1 MTFPEFV
8 QEVAVGL
15 AVVVVVFCATCV
27 VVIMLAY
34 LDELAGWVSRQRA
47 FRALQCRA
55 RGHGWITITFGYFG
69 DPEPFRHE
77 RTCGHCHRTEV
88 LPTSTNDA

>member
-8 QEVAVGL
+8 QQVAVAI

-34 LDELAGWVSRQRA
+34 LDKLAEWVSRQRA

-55 RGHGWITITFGYFG
+55 RGHGWITVTTGQIGVSESYTRYRF
-69 DPEPFRHE
+69 
-77 RTCGHCHRTEV
+77 CGCCGRREE
-88 LPTSTNDA
+88 LAA

>member
-8 QEVAVGL
+8 QQVAVGI
-15 AVVVVVFCATCV
+15 AVVATVFCATCV
-27 VVIMLAY
+27 VVIVFRM
-34 LDELAGWVSRQRA
+34 LDELAGWVERRRV
-47 FRALQCRA
+47 FRALQCRI

-77 RTCGHCHRTEV
+77 RTCGNCHRTET
-88 LPTSTNDA
+88 LPSGAGDA